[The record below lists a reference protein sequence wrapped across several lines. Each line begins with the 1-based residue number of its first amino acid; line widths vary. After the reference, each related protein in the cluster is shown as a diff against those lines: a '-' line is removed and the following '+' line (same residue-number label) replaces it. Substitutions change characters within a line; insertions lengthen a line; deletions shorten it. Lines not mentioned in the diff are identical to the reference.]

1 MLKKKISILLAL
13 IMLITSLPGAAV
25 AIGLGENTS
34 SKEILGFYTNQ
45 ESVEYDGKI
54 FKLDSSYNSVINN
67 SEQISMIAPFWF
79 RLGPEGGGSIEF
91 HKYGFKSTQVDR
103 EVLDTVRE
111 IKEKDV
117 KVLALVHNMLYK
129 EKGISGKEL
138 AHQLLSNS
146 NYRTNFIKQLESL
159 LIKYELDG
167 VNIDI
172 ENVRVS
178 DRDNYTSFIKELKET
193 LGVKGYLITVSIPAK
208 TFDDSNNSF
217 SYPFDYKGIGQYA
230 DRAAIMT
237 YDEHGAWAGSGAGP
251 IASITWQEK
260 VVRYAVSQMPEDK
273 ILLGVPVYGFD
284 WTKGKSWP
292 KYSSYQMSKDTAN
305 RYGINILWHEQYKVP
320 YFKYKDQ
327 NGSREVWFEDAG
339 SFREKINLMYKYNLR
354 GIAIWRLGMEDP
366 AIWDVVRDEITI
378 AKISRN
384 KADIIIDRNKVYK
397 QEDSILLSLDIEDET
412 MDVTLEFINQDDG
425 KLSRKVSIN
434 QQSGQKE
441 IPLDSLSD
449 GWYKV
454 LVIGSENGKTYQLDQ
469 KEFGI
474 NYFEDVRGHW
484 AKESIIQLYKEGY
497 VKGVAESSFKPEKG
511 LTRAEF
517 TALIARTLNI
527 SEPSSGF
534 VTSFKDKG
542 LDNHWARNVIFAMEE
557 KGYIAGVKN
566 HRGEHFANPDQ
577 QITRA
582 EMAAMLYN
590 VTHTL
595 GDQGEYNK
603 FTDVKGHWA
612 EKPINSLERIGLI
625 SGMGDDRFGPNLTS
639 TRAQAAVIIDRY
651 LELIRK

>member
-1 MLKKKISILLAL
+1 MLKKKISILLV
-13 IMLITSLPGAAV
+13 LITLITFLPGIAD

-45 ESVEYDGKI
+45 EFIDYDGKT
-54 FKLDSSYNSVINN
+54 FKLDSSFNTVVNN

-103 EVLDTVRE
+103 EVLDTVRQ
-111 IKEKDV
+111 IKVKDV
-117 KVLALVHNMLYK
+117 KVLALVHNMLYE

-138 AHQLLSNS
+138 AHQLLSS
-146 NYRTNFIKQLESL
+146 LKYRTNFINKLESL
-159 LIKYELDG
+159 LVKYELDG

-172 ENVRVS
+172 ESVRVS
-178 DRDNYTSFIKELKET
+178 DRNNYTSFIKELKET

-217 SYPFDYKGIGQYA
+217 SCPFDYKGIGQYA

-292 KYSSYQMSKDTAN
+292 KYSSYQMSKDTAK
-305 RYGINILWHEQYKVP
+305 RYGINILWHEQYKIP

-327 NGSREVWFEDAG
+327 NGSREVWFEDAT

-366 AIWDVVRDEITI
+366 AIWDVVRDEMTI

-384 KADIIIDRNKVYK
+384 KANIIIDRNKVYK
-397 QEDSILLSLDIEDET
+397 QKDRVLLSLDIEDET
-412 MDVTLEFINQDDG
+412 MDVTLEFINENGG
-425 KLSRKVSIN
+425 KLFQEVNIN

-441 IPLDSLSD
+441 IPLDSLQD

-474 NYFEDVRGHW
+474 NCFEDVKGHW
-484 AKESIIQLYKEGY
+484 AEKSIIQLYKEGF
-497 VKGVAESSFKPEKG
+497 VKGVTKSSFKPEKG

-517 TALIARTLNI
+517 IALIARTLNI
-527 SEPSSGF
+527 SEPSEGY
-534 VTSFKDKG
+534 VTSFKDRI
-542 LDNHWARNVIFAMEE
+542 LDNHWARNVIIAMEE
-557 KGYIAGVKN
+557 KGYITGVKN
-566 HRGEHFANPDQ
+566 HRGELFANPEQ

-582 EMAAMLYN
+582 EMATMLYN
-590 VTHTL
+590 VTNKL
-595 GDQGEYNK
+595 ENQGNYK
-603 FTDVKGHWA
+603 KYQDVKGHWA
-612 EKPINSLERIGLI
+612 EKPINSLERLGLI
-625 SGMGDDRFGPNLTS
+625 TGIGNDRFGPDLTS

-651 LELIRK
+651 LENKS